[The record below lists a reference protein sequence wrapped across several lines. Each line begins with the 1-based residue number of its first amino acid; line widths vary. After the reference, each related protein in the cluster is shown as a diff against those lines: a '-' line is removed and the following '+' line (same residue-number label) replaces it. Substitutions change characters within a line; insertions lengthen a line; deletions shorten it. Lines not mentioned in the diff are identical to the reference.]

1 MILRVNIVKGL
12 ENTSIAKAIRLAV
25 FVDEQGFEDEFD
37 QIDDIAWH
45 IEVWDQGL
53 PIAVCRMFESDH
65 PSIYTIGRI
74 AVIKEFR
81 QKNVGKAVMEAL
93 ENHARQLKAIAIELS
108 AQCSAEGFYEKLG
121 YIRQGEVYL
130 DQFCPHI
137 KMVKNL

>member
-1 MILRVNIVKGL
+1 MILRFNIVKGL

-53 PIAVCRMFESDH
+53 PIAVGRMFESDH
-65 PSIYTIGRI
+65 PGIYTIGRI
-74 AVIKEFR
+74 AVIKEYR

-93 ENHARQLKAIAIELS
+93 ENHARQLMAIAIELS

>member
-45 IEVWDQGL
+45 IEGWDQGL
-53 PIAVCRMFESDH
+53 PIAVGRMFESDH

>member
-1 MILRVNIVKGL
+1 MILEFNIVKGL
-12 ENTSIAKAIRLAV
+12 ENTSIAKDIRLTV
-25 FVDEQGFEDEFD
+25 FVNEQGFEDEFD

-45 IEVWDQGL
+45 IEAWDQGL
-53 PIAVCRMFESDH
+53 PVAVGRMFESDQ
-65 PSIYTIGRI
+65 PGIYTIGRI

-81 QKNVGKAVMEAL
+81 QKNIGKAVMEAL
-93 ENHARQLKAIAIELS
+93 EQHARQLEAIAIELS

>member
-1 MILRVNIVKGL
+1 MILKFNIVKGI
-12 ENTSIAKAIRLAV
+12 ENTSIAKGIRLIV
-25 FVDEQGFEDEFD
+25 FVNEQGFEDEFD

-53 PIAVCRMFESDH
+53 PVAVGRMFKSDESG
-65 PSIYTIGRI
+65 IYTIGRI

-81 QKNVGKAVMEAL
+81 QKNIGKAVMEAL
-93 ENHARQLKAIAIELS
+93 EQHARQLEAKVIELS
-108 AQCSAEGFYEKLG
+108 AQCSAEGFYEKQG

-137 KMVKNL
+137 KMVKKI

>member
-1 MILRVNIVKGL
+1 MKVNIVKGL

-53 PIAVCRMFESDH
+53 PIAVGRMFESDH
-65 PSIYTIGRI
+65 PGIYTIGRI